1 MKLPL
6 DIKENKENLIEK
18 RYSFTE
24 LVDTYLKRIRKSDKR
39 INSFITITEKA
50 AYDRVRFFDKEIVSK
65 GSKIFDQYPLAGVVV
80 SHKDMFLTKGIKT
93 TAGSKVLSDYIPAY
107 SSTVVE
113 KLEKAGCIL
122 IGKTN
127 QDAWGHG
134 SSGENSDFGP
144 TKNPWNEKMVSG
156 GSSSGSAAAVS
167 MQFSMIATGTDTCGS
182 VRVPA
187 NYCGIVGLKPTYGS
201 VSRYGVIAM
210 ASSLDSIG
218 HMAKTTEDVESV
230 FNITKGVDSK
240 DANVSK
246 GKFIR
251 ENNPVIGIPKEF
263 FVEGLDSQIK
273 DNIEKNI
280 KLLGSLGYKF
290 KEVSLPLTKNA
301 ISVYYIIMPAEVS
314 SNLARY
320 DGIRYG
326 NKRTSFSEEAKRRIM
341 LGSYVLSSGYIDKYY
356 LKAAKVRTEIIKEM
370 DKVFNE
376 VDMLIA
382 PVAPTPPFLLGEK
395 STDPMKMYLNDI
407 YSATASIT
415 GIPAISIP
423 SGFTKGGLPLGF
435 QLMGPKF
442 SECNLFDLGKD
453 YQKNTS
459 HHLKVPIL

>member
-356 LKAAKVRTEIIKEM
+356 LKAAKVR
-370 DKVFNE
+370 N
-376 VDMLIA
+376 
-382 PVAPTPPFLLGEK
+382 
-395 STDPMKMYLNDI
+395 
-407 YSATASIT
+407 
-415 GIPAISIP
+415 
-423 SGFTKGGLPLGF
+423 
-435 QLMGPKF
+435 
-442 SECNLFDLGKD
+442 
-453 YQKNTS
+453 
-459 HHLKVPIL
+459 